1 MYILK
6 VLVEHNTYSLKD
18 SFYYVSNEEVKKG
31 SRVNITFNNQHLVG
45 FVVET
50 IYQDLSLEEIENNL
64 GLKLTFIDSVI
75 DDKPIINDELFELAI
90 KLAKNLF
97 VPLIGVFQAMLPKAL
112 KPQSISERN
121 KVKIAYEEYLEYCPN
136 ENLKYTTFE
145 KKILS
150 KFTIFSKLPKNMFN
164 KSKALDSLISKKVLK
179 VIKEEKYRYKIE
191 KIYDYHN
198 QFKLTDLQLKVYEE
212 IINSNDLV
220 YLLHGVTGS
229 GKTEIYIKLIEKTLK
244 ENKNALILVPEIAL
258 TPLMISRISSYFN
271 EEIAVIHSSLTPVQ
285 KYDEYRKIRDNKA
298 RIVIGTRSAIFA
310 PLSNIGLICID
321 EEHSKTYKDDNLS
334 YNAIDVAIL
343 RAKYYHAKVILGSA
357 TPSIESMSKA
367 KVGKYHEV
375 NLVLRYQ
382 NVDLPNVELIDTKN
396 YMNFSYKSSVFSL
409 ALIKEIKERLN
420 KNEQVILLI
429 NKRGYSHQLMCRECG
444 YTFKCPTCGLNLTYH
459 KETNTLRCHHCDFK
473 MQKPTKCPNCNSSYF
488 SYTGIGIEKVE
499 EDFKKIFNVPY
510 LVLDGDR
517 TPKTMQISTILS
529 KFYKKEANV
538 LIGTQIVS
546 KGHDFD
552 DVTLVAILDA
562 DGLLSYP
569 SYKTNEDAFSL
580 IVQTIGRAG
589 RKEKRGLA
597 LIQTSNPN
605 SSLINFAINN
615 DYEGFYNYEILNRKR
630 FNNPPFFNVLEIKIL
645 SKNNNLLDKYA
656 DDIYTYLKILNL
668 PIIIHNFSFSFK
680 NGPFFTRSM
689 YLKYKSL
696 EEIYQ
701 AINNLI
707 DTFKRKS
714 NLTLKINVNP
724 NDY

>member
-50 IYQDLSLEEIENNL
+50 IYQDLSLKEIENNL

-121 KVKIAYEEYLEYCPN
+121 QVKIAYEEYLEYCPN

-150 KFTIFSKLPKNMFN
+150 KFTIFSKLPKNMFK

-198 QFKLTDLQLKVYEE
+198 QFKLTDFQLKVYEE

-321 EEHSKTYKDDNLS
+321 ED
-334 YNAIDVAIL
+334 
-343 RAKYYHAKVILGSA
+343 
-357 TPSIESMSKA
+357 
-367 KVGKYHEV
+367 
-375 NLVLRYQ
+375 
-382 NVDLPNVELIDTKN
+382 
-396 YMNFSYKSSVFSL
+396 
-409 ALIKEIKERLN
+409 
-420 KNEQVILLI
+420 
-429 NKRGYSHQLMCRECG
+429 
-444 YTFKCPTCGLNLTYH
+444 
-459 KETNTLRCHHCDFK
+459 
-473 MQKPTKCPNCNSSYF
+473 
-488 SYTGIGIEKVE
+488 
-499 EDFKKIFNVPY
+499 
-510 LVLDGDR
+510 
-517 TPKTMQISTILS
+517 
-529 KFYKKEANV
+529 
-538 LIGTQIVS
+538 
-546 KGHDFD
+546 
-552 DVTLVAILDA
+552 
-562 DGLLSYP
+562 
-569 SYKTNEDAFSL
+569 
-580 IVQTIGRAG
+580 
-589 RKEKRGLA
+589 
-597 LIQTSNPN
+597 
-605 SSLINFAINN
+605 
-615 DYEGFYNYEILNRKR
+615 
-630 FNNPPFFNVLEIKIL
+630 
-645 SKNNNLLDKYA
+645 
-656 DDIYTYLKILNL
+656 
-668 PIIIHNFSFSFK
+668 
-680 NGPFFTRSM
+680 
-689 YLKYKSL
+689 
-696 EEIYQ
+696 
-701 AINNLI
+701 
-707 DTFKRKS
+707 
-714 NLTLKINVNP
+714 
-724 NDY
+724 